1 MAPRDNGITRFGLR
15 NFKAFHYLEDIEL
28 APLTLLVGANSTG
41 KSSIFQ
47 SLLLLKQ
54 TLLSSSGSGTL
65 KFDGDW
71 VKLGGFSSVISDF
84 DTTRAL
90 EFRFATKMPISLSEL
105 TDAALGRTAPS
116 SERSM
121 VLVDAQI
128 QLSVVASPP
137 DGSPA
142 LNELVIE
149 LSAPGVELTA
159 ARVRVGR
166 NEFEHGDQKIVLS
179 EPWRGEVIKRFLPD
193 LGSLRQMVLLQRM
206 VADKAENPLVGEL
219 FAHDWVLD
227 RWRHELSTRLDY
239 LGPVRADPRPF
250 YPVSDDPEV
259 GTRGE
264 GAVPYLLRHRNE
276 KVSFAPGPTEQ
287 LQHGGLFDA
296 VNHWLQRMRVTP
308 GLTID
313 PVESIAYTAAVR
325 SPLVKSRP
333 INLSQVGFGISQIL
347 PVLIQGLRNPADAW
361 VLFEQP
367 EIHLHP
373 RLQGELGDFFLAC
386 ARTGKTLMVETHSD
400 HLVHRIRRRIAEDTT
415 GELAK
420 LVQIL
425 FVRAGTEENP
435 GSYVEPLQV
444 GPDGSIVNW
453 PDDFFQEGADEALAI
468 LAARRKRGER
478 PVQ

>member
-15 NFKAFHYLEDIEL
+15 NFKAFHYLEDVEL
-28 APLTLLVGANSTG
+28 MPLTLLVGANSTG

-84 DTTRAL
+84 DASRAL
-90 EFRFATKMPISLSEL
+90 EFRFGLKTLM
-105 TDAALGRTAPS
+105 PS
-116 SERSM
+116 SMLRTTVAAGTVPSSAGSRI
-121 VLVDAQI
+121 LVDAQI
-128 QLSVVASPP
+128 QFSVAASPP

-142 LNELVIE
+142 LRELVIE
-149 LSAPGVELTA
+149 LSAPGCEPDGM
-159 ARVRVGR
+159 RVRVGSDEI
-166 NEFEHGDQKIVLS
+166 EFNGKKFVLPEQRREQLFLGFLPEIGRLRYAVLQEAEKLLFGSYGFAYDWILS
-179 EPWRGEVIKRFLPD
+179 E
-193 LGSLRQMVLLQRM
+193 LR
-206 VADKAENPLVGEL
+206 D
-219 FAHDWVLD
+219 
-227 RWRHELSTRLDY
+227 ELSTRLDY

-250 YPVSDDPEV
+250 YPVSEDPEV

-264 GAVPYLLRHRNE
+264 GAIPYLLRHRND
-276 KVSFAPGPTEQ
+276 KVQFAPGPTEM
-287 LQHGGLFDA
+287 LQQGGLFDA

-308 GLTID
+308 SLTID

-425 FVRAGTEENP
+425 FVHAGTEENP

-468 LAARRKRGER
+468 LDARRKRGER